1 MYYEGKTL
9 SIDGQ
14 EYMPSLG
21 KEYYYLIVFFSS
33 NGITL
38 YLTSPCT
45 WFIYLQLKF
54 SVLRDYGSLT
64 WLSFPFF

>member
-21 KEYYYLIVFFSS
+21 KEYYYLIVFFFLKWYNTLPYFS
-33 NGITL
+33 L
-38 YLTSPCT
+38 YL
-45 WFIYLQLKF
+45 IYLSSTEILCPEG
-54 SVLRDYGSLT
+54 L
-64 WLSFPFF
+64 W